1 MPPKPNENFDYEKMT
16 VVQLKALLKEK
27 GRTVS
32 GKKAELVE
40 RLKNPTV
47 KDETVKDAKVHKPK
61 TKSKVAKK
69 KCKSKD
75 EDCLCT
81 RKKSELVKLA
91 VEKTGIEE
99 VKAKKYTKIELC
111 KKINKNIEVEF
122 NKDASK
128 SGKNTS
134 NTCLIFNKATKISPK
149 KSKKKS
155 KGQKEQLINLDT
167 VKDVNKCLEMISK
180 ENDLFDNFYKIKRL
194 KEHLLLLKINH
205 EDEIVKQKTIK
216 DAHIY
221 CVINNI
227 SAQQYRPI
235 LEKFIILKH
244 GYKKNKSSHCV
255 GDCSKESQNIEIKV
269 SLGGNDHKKFNYVQ
283 IRLSQD
289 IGMYIFTAYYLTN
302 ENVDME
308 GELFIFKIPKQ
319 DMIDIIIS
327 NGSYAHGT
335 KRELGS
341 ITRETISEY
350 KNREYAIRP
359 SFNDKC
365 WLNLMKFRIKENE
378 L

>member
-1 MPPKPNENFDYEKMT
+1 MPPKRNESFDYASLK
-16 VVQLKALLKEK
+16 VVELKALLKEK
-27 GRTVS
+27 GHPVS
-32 GKKAELVE
+32 GKKVELVE
-40 RLKNPTV
+40 RLKNL
-47 KDETVKDAKVHKPK
+47 KAKVDKPK
-61 TKSKVAKK
+61 SKSKVAKK
-69 KCKSKD
+69 KCRSKD
-75 EDCLCT
+75 EDCLCM
-81 RKKSELVKLA
+81 RKKSDIVKIA
-91 VEKTGIEE
+91 VEKLGIEE
-99 VKAKKYTKIELC
+99 KQANKFTKIELC
-111 KKINKNIEVEF
+111 QKINKNIEGEF
-122 NKDASK
+122 NKDTSK
-128 SGKNTS
+128 SGNSTS
-134 NTCLIFNKATKISPK
+134 NPSFIFNKATKISTK
-149 KSKKKS
+149 KVKRNKS

-244 GYKKNKSSHCV
+244 GYKKNKSSHCI

-335 KRELGS
+335 KKELGS
-341 ITRETISEY
+341 ITIETISEY

-365 WLNLMKFRIKENE
+365 WLKLMKFRIKDNQ